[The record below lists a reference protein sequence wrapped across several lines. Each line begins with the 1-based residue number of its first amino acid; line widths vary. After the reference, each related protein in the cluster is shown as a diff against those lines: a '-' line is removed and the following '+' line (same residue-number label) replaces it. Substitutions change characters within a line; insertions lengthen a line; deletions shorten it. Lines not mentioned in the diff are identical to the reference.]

1 MSYLAVSVA
10 SAKMS
15 DPNAK
20 MNLSKEMRN
29 EMTFNEIQKEIETI
43 VKAETPDRLD
53 LAYAKL
59 WGIAVAYLTE
69 DQMKTILKNRKAI

>member
-1 MSYLAVSVA
+1 
-10 SAKMS
+10 MS

-20 MNLSKEMRN
+20 LNLTRKRK
-29 EMTFNEIQKEIETI
+29 MTFSEIQKEIETI

-59 WGIAVAYLTE
+59 WGIAVAHLTE
-69 DQMKTILKNRKAI
+69 EHMLSILKNRKAR